1 MRHYFV
7 AFQYELLDSGIIRF
21 ENCEITIKT
30 KRDIVTYSDVEE
42 LLISQI
48 QELLKQKVH
57 SDFTVCIL
65 RKTLDPTILG

>member
-21 ENCEITIKT
+21 ENCEIKT

-48 QELLKQKVH
+48 QERLSSEYTRISRYVFLTGSKCFEEV
-57 SDFTVCIL
+57 FA
-65 RKTLDPTILG
+65 

>member
-21 ENCEITIKT
+21 ENCEIKA

-48 QELLKQKVH
+48 QERLKQRVH

-65 RKTLDPTILG
+65 NWVKMF